1 MKYGLLVLT
10 FFLAAATSPSTE
22 MERWIID
29 ASSELIISG
38 ATNVND
44 FICRTDCYDVRDTLE
59 LISQKEKGTVMF
71 SRNAMV
77 IPVSSFEC
85 GNDLITRDFQETLKV
100 NEYPELTIRFVSIDD
115 RTTVLQAG
123 AVTGK
128 VEITLAGTTRVYS
141 VLYSAASN
149 GRNTFSLTGKQAVC
163 FSDFNLEAPRKM
175 MGLIKVQD
183 NLEVEFQ
190 LHLVRI

>member
-59 LISQKEKGTVMF
+59 LLSHKEGGTVMF

-115 RTTVLQAG
+115 RATVLQAG

>member
-1 MKYGLLVLT
+1 
-10 FFLAAATSPSTE
+10 
-22 MERWIID
+22 
-29 ASSELIISG
+29 
-38 ATNVND
+38 
-44 FICRTDCYDVRDTLE
+44 
-59 LISQKEKGTVMF
+59 
-71 SRNAMV
+71 MV

-115 RTTVLQAG
+115 RATVLQAG

-141 VLYSAASN
+141 VLYRAASN